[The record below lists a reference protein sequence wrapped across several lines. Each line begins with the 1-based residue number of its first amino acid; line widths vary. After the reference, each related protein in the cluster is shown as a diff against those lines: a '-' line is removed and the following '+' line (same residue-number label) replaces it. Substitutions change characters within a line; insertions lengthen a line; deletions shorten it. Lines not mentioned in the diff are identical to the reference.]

1 MATLTVSF
9 TPSQNAVKYR
19 IKYRRVGTS
28 AYTTTYVTTS
38 PATISVD
45 CGYEYEGTV
54 EAICVEGIPC
64 NSYFIQNPSMQI
76 DGDIEY
82 TDCVTGNTVTQ
93 AVPYGASFSVC
104 SRTTPVALN
113 VPATVTNM
121 GASQACAQSSPINE
135 EASGPVYWTASAI
148 PCGVETRTITINY
161 NSVPCSRGTGT
172 ISVNG
177 TTISSYS
184 ALGTGNDSQDI
195 ITVAVGDTVTYSGEA
210 IFVGGSGCQ
219 EYGST
224 AFVAGVVGQTVP
236 SINRTSDMS
245 PATDSETFTMG
256 SSNITITYNF
266 TVNPL

>member
-1 MATLTVSF
+1 MATLSIAFNTSV
-9 TPSQNAVKYR
+9 NAVKYR
-19 IKYRRVGTS
+19 VKYRVTGTS
-28 AYTTTYVTTS
+28 AYTTVYTTTS
-38 PATISVD
+38 PVNLTVN
-45 CGYEYEGTV
+45 CGTAYEGTV

-64 NSYFIQNPSMQI
+64 NGYEINNT
-76 DGDIEY
+76 GDEIGTLEY
-82 TDCVTGNTVTQ
+82 TDCATGNTSHVDISEYST
-93 AVPYGASFSVC
+93 FFVC
-104 SRTTPVALN
+104 SRTEPVPTGSAAPQTGVTQVALD
-113 VPATVTNM
+113 
-121 GASQACAQSSPINE
+121 ACISPVQE
-135 EASGPVYWTASAI
+135 EGSGLAYWTAPAI
-148 PCGVETRTITINY
+148 PCSPETRTITINY

-195 ITVAVGDTVTYSGEA
+195 ITVAVGDTVTYSGQA
-210 IFVGGSGCQ
+210 LFVAGSGCA

-236 SINRTSDMS
+236 SINRTSDLS